1 MQNAIN
7 RRQWLKSGALLSGA
21 FALGNPF
28 EFTQPAKA
36 ATVNVGPADPSPWDF
51 TNMQAR
57 LTSNENP
64 FGPSPKAQKVMMDAI
79 KDSWMYA
86 KLGKDELR
94 KMIADMWDVSED
106 HVMLGAGSTEILMA
120 AAQHFGEKG
129 NKILA
134 ADLTYMSLIR
144 RACYDYGAELVTAP
158 LSRDLDYDF
167 NRMIDHVQDDIN
179 LVYICNPNN
188 PTGRITDADDLKAFC
203 SEASKKKPVFID
215 EAYIDYQQDAPAKS
229 MISLV
234 KEGKDVMVAR
244 TFSKVHAMAGLRIGY
259 CIATPENIEKLKLYG
274 TDGNG
279 LSRPS
284 AYGAIETL
292 KDDAFMDYSR
302 DMNAK
307 SKDFLYK
314 TLTDAGYEYVP
325 SDTNFVL
332 FPIRMNGDRFVME
345 MMKRGV
351 GLKRV
356 FFRDQHYCRVSIG
369 TMENMEAF
377 ANAFSELS

>member
-28 EFTQPAKA
+28 EFTQPAHA
-36 ATVNVGPADPSPWDF
+36 ATVKVGPADPSPWDF

-120 AAQHFGEKG
+120 AAQYFGEKG

-167 NRMIDHVQDDIN
+167 NRMTDHVTDDIN

-188 PTGRITDADDLKAFC
+188 PTGRITNADDLKSFC
-203 SEASKKKPVFID
+203 SEASRKKPVFID
-215 EAYIDYQQDAPAKS
+215 EAYIDYQKDAPSKS

-302 DMNAK
+302 EMNAK

-314 TLTDAGYEYVP
+314 TLTDAGYEYIP